1 MVSPFYAKYGNSS
14 QSRNML
20 GYPDDEGEFSASSEA
35 MSMPSKSGSV
45 PSYRTLH
52 EQQVNYNVLLSCKK
66 SLKILNQNP

>member
-1 MVSPFYAKYGNSS
+1 
-14 QSRNML
+14 ML

-66 SLKILNQNP
+66 SLKIPKA